1 MVGGAR
7 LEARPSWTTAS
18 DHHRPQGAGL
28 MTVSIRNRRLNVAWL
43 LAALIALPALGCSGG
58 SGSKFALNPRRVAI
72 REQLSRLEFQN
83 QQLKDELKV
92 AQQES
97 KRLNNDLQ
105 LAEID
110 NRDLERRLDSFR
122 TQLGLRG
129 SSDES
134 IDVARPFPDDN
145 RADSGTTRPAAQPPT
160 RAPFTRIPNPAAID
174 VSPPPGPSAEE
185 FYGIRR
191 SPSYDQQTR
200 PQIEPPPVQYFDLSP
215 SVSVGRTNLD
225 VRSRDNPSNWS
236 PISVGGSSRVRRY

>member
-1 MVGGAR
+1 
-7 LEARPSWTTAS
+7 
-18 DHHRPQGAGL
+18 
-28 MTVSIRNRRLNVAWL
+28 MTVLIRYRRLNVAWL

-58 SGSKFALNPRRVAI
+58 SGGKFALNPRRVAI

-83 QQLKDELKV
+83 QQLKDQLKV

-97 KRLNNDLQ
+97 KRLTNDLQ

-110 NRDLERRLDSFR
+110 NRDLERRVDSFR

-129 SSDES
+129 SSDETL
-134 IDVARPFPDDN
+134 DVARPFPDTN
-145 RADSGTTRPAAQPPT
+145 RPESGTTRPAAQPPT
-160 RAPFTRIPNPAAID
+160 RAPFTRIPNPSAID

-225 VRSRDNPSNWS
+225 VRSDVTSSNWS
-236 PISVGGSSRVRRY
+236 PISVGGSSRMTRY